1 MELPGIRINRRQLYW
16 TFQLG
21 GWTVYAVLN
30 AVYLVLAERFSAAIA
45 VELVLLWLMGI
56 SLTQSLRTVI
66 IRRNWLRLPLP
77 KVIPRMLGMILLMAV
92 PMQMLHILFRV
103 LLVGNSGVEEN
114 TTGLLLGVFNFAFFF
129 LLWSLIYFTVHYLEQ
144 ARQTEIRNLRWEA
157 AMRET
162 ELNRLKAQLN
172 PHFMF
177 NALNSIRALVDEDPQ
192 RARDAVTQLSG
203 LLRTTLQMGKQKV
216 IPFEQE
222 AEAIRNYLALETAR
236 FEERLQFKIDIAP
249 GSENIFVPP
258 MMVQTLVENGIKHGI
273 ARLPKGGIIT
283 LEARPDENGLHIK
296 ITNSGLWQPNASP
309 ESGFGLRNTEERL
322 QLLYHG
328 RASFQ
333 IGSGPG
339 QTVITS
345 LYLPKQLST

>member
-1 MELPGIRINRRQLYW
+1 MEAARIHINRKQLYW
-16 TFQLG
+16 IFQLG

-30 AVYLVLAERFSAAIA
+30 AVYLVLADRFRPAIA
-45 VELVLLWLMGI
+45 VELLLLWLLGI
-56 SLTQSLRTVI
+56 ALTQSLRTVI
-66 IRRNWLRLPLP
+66 IRRNWLRLPLV
-77 KVIPRMLGMILLMAV
+77 KVIPRMLGIILLMAV
-92 PMQMLHILFRV
+92 PMQLLHLLFRI
-103 LLVGNSGVEEN
+103 LLVGNSGIPEN
-114 TTGLLLGVFNFAFFF
+114 VTGLFTGLLNFAFFF
-129 LLWSLIYFTVHYLEQ
+129 LLWSLIYFTVHYLEH

-203 LLRTTLQMGKQKV
+203 LLRTTLQMGRQKV

-236 FEERLQFKIDIAP
+236 FEERLKYTINIKS

-273 ARLPKGGIIT
+273 ARLAKGGRI
-283 LEARPDENGLHIK
+283 EVDAYDDDDGLHIR
-296 ITNSGLWQPNASP
+296 IINSGTWNPDLTP
-309 ESGFGLRNTEERL
+309 ESGFGLRNTYERL
-322 QLLYHG
+322 QLLYNG
-328 RASFQ
+328 RARFE
-333 IGSGPG
+333 IGSGPDE
-339 QTVITS
+339 TVITT